1 MNYAHVGCAR
11 YVIDGTYRATGLF
24 DAGYLGL
31 GRHSQPRQV
40 KRGATGSL
48 LLPASALVE
57 EEARLRR
64 GGGADTAVRALRPL
78 ASKGAVVPF
87 TALV

>member
-24 DAGYLGL
+24 EAGYLGL

-40 KRGATGSL
+40 KRDASHRCCQRQHWWKKKLGVGAAAELIPPSGRFGL
-48 LLPASALVE
+48 
-57 EEARLRR
+57 
-64 GGGADTAVRALRPL
+64 
-78 ASKGAVVPF
+78 
-87 TALV
+87 